1 MMAKDQE
8 KDIVG
13 QKRADKMK
21 KIDIMKDVNHQ
32 SNSAICRV
40 TLKLAKCYNMPPWDK
55 DNLATESDLR
65 WTVE

>member
-40 TLKLAKCYNMPPWDK
+40 TLKLAKCYNMPP
-55 DNLATESDLR
+55 
-65 WTVE
+65 